1 MKARTN
7 IWVSLMLLLIVIT
20 GCKKQDEGEEMTI
33 NFKTTSGYTYT
44 DATLNGGSSVK
55 IGIEAETIK
64 KKDPI
69 IKFNISKSVNGGG
82 TNTVY
87 SEDLE
92 TTAYNY
98 DYIFTLDTVS
108 GHAIRYTFTVTNRD
122 GLLAQKFITL
132 TVK

>member
-1 MKARTN
+1 MKTRTN
-7 IWVSLMLLLIVIT
+7 ISAALMLLIIIFS

-44 DATLNGGSSVK
+44 DATLDGGSSLK
-55 IGIEAETIK
+55 IGVEAETVK

-69 IKFNISKSVNGGG
+69 IKFNISRSVNGGG

-98 DYIFTLDTVS
+98 DYVFTLDTVS
-108 GHAIRYTFTVTNRD
+108 GNVNKYTFTVTNRD